1 MINKRKHVLVSALIL
16 STLMA
21 GCSSKQASAPADA
34 EQTPKPFTEPVTLT
48 MFQQFTE
55 PEIIINKHI
64 LEAVKKKFP
73 NVTLEIIKSG
83 KGTTVEDLLASGQFP
98 DMIYSSNPSI
108 SNSYVKLGLVEDLTS
123 YVKKYNVDL
132 SKYNS
137 SLIDAIKLQAP
148 NGELYALPHYD
159 NSMNVTYYNK
169 DIFDKFGVPYPK
181 DGMVW
186 EEYLE
191 LHRKLTRVADGVQYQ
206 GMDPQTFRHGHPGYS
221 FIAPGTTD
229 VPDLLNDKWIAHF
242 KLAAAFYKVP
252 GAEWKEGKKSWN
264 DQFFKDRT
272 TAMFAYRDYIS
283 YFEDLEKNGTPMN
296 WDMASFPSHK
306 DSPGIG
312 SGTDSH
318 NFSISTTSKHK
329 EEAFQVIAYLL
340 SKEAQMEMVKDGK
353 LSPLTDQDLKDNF
366 GKNLAILKGKN
377 IQAIFKTKP
386 SQPETLN
393 PLTTHVTTQV
403 NKAFKEFEKGNDD
416 VVTLLRQANE
426 EATKAIEAEKKK

>member
-1 MINKRKHVLVSALIL
+1 
-16 STLMA
+16 MA
-21 GCSSKQASAPADA
+21 GCSAKNASGPAEENA
-34 EQTPKPFTEPVTLT
+34 APKPFNEPLKLTL
-48 MFQQFTE
+48 FQQFTE
-55 PEIIINKHI
+55 PDIIMNKHI
-64 LEAVKKKFP
+64 MEAVKKKFP

-108 SNSYVKLGLVEDLTS
+108 SNSYVKLGLVDDLTPLI
-123 YVKKYNVDL
+123 KKYNVDI
-132 SKYNS
+132 SKFNA
-137 SLIDAIKLQAP
+137 SLIDAIKMQAP
-148 NGELYALPHYD
+148 SGQLYALPHYD

-221 FIAPGTTD
+221 YFAAGTND
-229 VPDLLNDKWIAHF
+229 VPDLLNDKWVEHF
-242 KLAAAFYKVP
+242 RLAAAFYKVP
-252 GAEWKEGKKSWN
+252 GAEWKQGKKSWN

-296 WDMASFPSHK
+296 WDIVSFPSHK

-318 NFSISTTSKHK
+318 NFSISSTSKYK
-329 EEAFQVIAYLL
+329 EEAFQVIAYLV

-353 LSPLTDQDLKDNF
+353 LSPLTDQDLKDSF
-366 GKNLAILKGKN
+366 GKNLNILKGKN

-386 SQPETLN
+386 SAPEKLN
-393 PLTTHVTTQV
+393 PLSSMVGTQINAV
-403 NKAFKEFEKGNDD
+403 YKEFEKGNDD
-416 VVTLLRQANE
+416 VVSLLRQANE
-426 EATKAIEAEKKK
+426 AAAKSIEAEKKK